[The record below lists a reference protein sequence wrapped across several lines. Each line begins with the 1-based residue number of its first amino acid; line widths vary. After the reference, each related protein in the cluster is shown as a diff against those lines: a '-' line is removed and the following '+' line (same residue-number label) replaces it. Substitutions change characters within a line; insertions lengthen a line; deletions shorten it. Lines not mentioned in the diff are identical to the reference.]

1 MIRPLR
7 RAHGVA
13 SLLLTLMVA
22 AILAAALGWRVA
34 APVTAPDLIETQ
46 P

>member
-13 SLLLTLMVA
+13 SLLLTLAIM
-22 AILAAALGWRVA
+22 AILAAALGLRVG
-34 APVTAPDLIETQ
+34 APVTTFGPIEGRQ
-46 P
+46 

>member
-13 SLLLTLMVA
+13 SLLLTLA
-22 AILAAALGWRVA
+22 TLAILAAALGLRVR
-34 APVTAPDLIETQ
+34 APVATLGPIEGRQ
-46 P
+46 